1 MLRLATQAIK
11 NMVQIV
17 PIIRP
22 IQFCQKPIQF
32 FGLAR
37 LFKQT
42 RISGQARS
50 KTKSS
55 SSSWKSRIRT
65 QNRLYKIGNHKGLM
79 KRVKIVGPRRAR
91 RLKFKSP
98 GSRHLNRNCS
108 KANLRRKRR
117 TRYISDVDMPRMR
130 KLLPLMKRQKCKR
143 GS

>member
-1 MLRLATQAIK
+1 MLRLATQTIK
-11 NMVQIV
+11 NMVQII

-22 IQFCQKPIQF
+22 IQICQKPMQF
-32 FGLAR
+32 FGLAK
-37 LFKQT
+37 LFKQS
-42 RISGQARS
+42 RIIGQGRS

-55 SSSWKSRIRT
+55 SSSWKKRIRS
-65 QNRLYKIGNHKGLM
+65 QNRQYKIGNHKGLL

-91 RLKFKSP
+91 RLKFKSA

>member
-1 MLRLATQAIK
+1 MLKFASQAVK
-11 NMVQIV
+11 SLFMPVL
-17 PIIRP
+17 RP
-22 IQFCQKPIQF
+22 ITMNMKPVQE

-37 LFKQT
+37 LFKQV
-42 RISGQARS
+42 RIAGQARS
-50 KTKSS
+50 KTKSA
-55 SSSWKSRIRT
+55 SSSWKKRIRT
-65 QNRLYKIGNHKGLM
+65 PNKLYKIGNHKGLM

>member
-1 MLRLATQAIK
+1 MLRIATQTVKSIL
-11 NMVQIV
+11 M
-17 PIIRP
+17 PIFRP
-22 IQFCQKPIQF
+22 INMTWKPVQE

-37 LFKQT
+37 LFKQV
-42 RISGQARS
+42 RIAGQARS
-50 KTKSS
+50 KTKCA
-55 SSSWKSRIRT
+55 SSSWKKRIRT
-65 QNRLYKIGNHKGLM
+65 PNKLYKIGNHKGLM

-117 TRYISDVDMPRMR
+117 IRYISDVDMPRMR

>member
-1 MLRLATQAIK
+1 MLRIATQAVKSIL
-11 NMVQIV
+11 M
-17 PIIRP
+17 PIL
-22 IQFCQKPIQF
+22 KPISMTWKPVQE

-37 LFKQT
+37 LFKQV
-42 RISGQARS
+42 RIAGQARS
-50 KTKSS
+50 KTKCS
-55 SSSWKSRIRT
+55 SSSWKKRIRT
-65 QNRLYKIGNHKGLM
+65 PNKLYKIGNHKGLM

-117 TRYISDVDMPRMR
+117 IRYISDVDMPRMR